1 MTTDVTAVV
10 RKIGALNPLA
20 LFVSVGGGLGA
31 PVWVPFGEDEPL
43 GADDPR
49 PGQSMSYKLPMARLG
64 PVWLL

>member
-1 MTTDVTAVV
+1 MTTDVMAMM
-10 RKIGALNPLA
+10 RKKGALNPLA
-20 LFVSVGGGLGA
+20 LLVAVGGWLGT

-49 PGQSMSYKLPMARLG
+49 PGQSTSYKLPMARLG